1 MFNRNKEPQYNQQ
14 KLNRAITSGGLR
26 VIVAGYIIFIA
37 INIINGTKTEASTI
51 PAWVG
56 SLIGYV
62 FIAASAGFII
72 YAVRSFLKALKG
84 ARLDADADA
93 DAQDDKKTK
102 PEEKKPEAAPE
113 MSIAEKVR
121 AAQAMIPSEK
131 KNGTDQ

>member
-1 MFNRNKEPQYNQQ
+1 MSGQNKTPRYNQQ
-14 KLNRAITSGGLR
+14 KLNRAITAGGLR
-26 VIVAGYIIFIA
+26 VVVAGYIIFIA
-37 INIINGTKTEASTI
+37 INIINGTRSETSTI

-84 ARLDADADA
+84 ARLDADADENEKNV
-93 DAQDDKKTK
+93 Q
-102 PEEKKPEAAPE
+102 EEKKPEE
-113 MSIAEKVR
+113 KSGMSIAEKVR